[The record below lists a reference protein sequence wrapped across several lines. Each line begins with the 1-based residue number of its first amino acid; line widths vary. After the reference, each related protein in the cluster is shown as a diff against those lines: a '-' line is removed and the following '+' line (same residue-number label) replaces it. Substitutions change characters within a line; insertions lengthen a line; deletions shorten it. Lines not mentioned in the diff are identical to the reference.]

1 VGFEG
6 HYGFVVGRFVVMGNV
21 GNNVGVSLRILWME
35 LPIWGVRGNVQS
47 ISRFSLWIFLD

>member
-1 VGFEG
+1 MGFEG

-47 ISRFSLWIFLD
+47 ISRFSL